1 MAQTVLVRPA
11 RSRTLSRSPFA
22 LALAR
27 GLSLA
32 WRRRVDGGV
41 ALLFFL
47 LVAWLLPL
55 VLAPAAQA
63 LPALAPAVV
72 WVAALLAMLAGSLRL
87 FQDDAANGAL
97 EQMLLAPGGNTL
109 TVAGVLAAHWLTV
122 ALPVLAALPLIGVI
136 YGLSL
141 LQWQWL
147 GASLLLG
154 TPSVCCVAAL
164 AAALSLGARGGLML
178 LTLLSVPLALPVVL
192 FGVRAAQGDA
202 AGGWAQGAVMLLGA
216 TTLTA
221 IALGPWGVARAL
233 EVALE

>member
-1 MAQTVLVRPA
+1 MAQTVFVRST
-11 RSRTLSRSPFA
+11 RSRALNRSPFA

-32 WRRRVDGGV
+32 WRRRVDGVV

-55 VLAPAAQA
+55 VLTPTADE
-63 LPALAPAVV
+63 LPTLAPAIV
-72 WVAALLAMLAGSLRL
+72 WVAAVLAMLAGSLRL

-97 EQMLLAPGGNTL
+97 EQMLLAPGGPTL
-109 TVAGVLAAHWLTV
+109 AVAGMLTAHWLTV
-122 ALPVLAALPLIGVI
+122 ALPLLAALPLIGVL

-154 TPSVCCVAAL
+154 MPALCGVVAL

-178 LTLLSVPLALPVVL
+178 LTLLSVPLALPVML

-202 AGGWAQGAVMLLGA
+202 AGGWAHGALMLLGA
-216 TTLTA
+216 TALTA
-221 IALGPWGVARAL
+221 FALGPWGVARAL